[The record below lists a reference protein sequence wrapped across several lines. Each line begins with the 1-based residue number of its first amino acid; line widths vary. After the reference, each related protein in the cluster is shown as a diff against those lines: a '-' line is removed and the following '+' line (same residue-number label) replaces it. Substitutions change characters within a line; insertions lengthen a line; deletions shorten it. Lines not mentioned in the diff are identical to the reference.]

1 MQGWTSG
8 KESKYIQSFQVS
20 YGTSRLSMSLYED
33 IPGTVKVGGT
43 LAGWLWVP
51 GEGVLVQG
59 QDGGGGKLKCL
70 PVFNVWYSIHY
81 CIIL

>member
-51 GEGVLVQG
+51 G
-59 QDGGGGKLKCL
+59 GGGVSTRARWWWGSTQMSPRVQCM
-70 PVFNVWYSIHY
+70 V
-81 CIIL
+81 